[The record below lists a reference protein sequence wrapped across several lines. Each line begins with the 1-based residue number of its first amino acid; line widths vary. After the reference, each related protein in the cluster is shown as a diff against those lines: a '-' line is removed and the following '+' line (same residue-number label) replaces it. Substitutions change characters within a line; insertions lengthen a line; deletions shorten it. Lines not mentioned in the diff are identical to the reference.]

1 MLSYFLPGAITMG
14 FFVSSL
20 FFLRFWRS
28 TGDGLFLGFAGAFLL
43 LGVGQAML
51 SFSQVPVEERSPLYL
66 VRLAAFVLILASIGW
81 KNRQAARR

>member
-1 MLSYFLPGAITMG
+1 MLSFFLPGAITMG
-14 FFVSSL
+14 FIVASS

-51 SFSQVPVEERSPLYL
+51 SFSQVPVEERSPIYL

-81 KNRQAARR
+81 KNRQAGRR

>member
-51 SFSQVPVEERSPLYL
+51 SFSQVPVEERSPIYL
-66 VRLAAFVLILASIGW
+66 MRLAAFVLILASIGW
-81 KNRQAARR
+81 KNRQAGRR

>member
-14 FFVSSL
+14 FFVSTL

-81 KNRQAARR
+81 KNRQAGRR

>member
-28 TGDGLFLGFAGAFLL
+28 TGDGLFLAFATAFAL
-43 LGVGQAML
+43 LGAGQAIQAL
-51 SFSQVPVEERSPLYL
+51 ANLPQEERGYL
-66 VRLAAFVLILASIGW
+66 FLIRLAAFSIILVAIVR
-81 KNRQAARR
+81 KNRTTA

>member
-14 FFVSSL
+14 FVVASL

-28 TGDGLFLGFAGAFLL
+28 TRDGLFLGFAGAFLL
-43 LGVGQAML
+43 LGIGQALL

-81 KNRQAARR
+81 KNRQSGRG

>member
-81 KNRQAARR
+81 KNRQAARS